1 MSSQGGFPPLRPPPA
16 PHSPSGH
23 RSQSSLSQTS
33 QRSES
38 SMSTTSNDSAAVPL
52 SVNNSRSPYMQQGM
66 IRSSTAV
73 GPAASQSTSALHGIH
88 SQQVRTSVDG
98 SYRPNSPGMP
108 QSSPFAHRARQRSQ
122 GFFEP
127 SLPHAAM
134 NVNGLSASQ
143 IAAQTAMHHISPPP
157 QQERKRSF
165 PGLTPINT
173 NGAMGSRQGSSTQ
186 SPQVSSAGALS
197 YSNGTLGGNRL
208 AATTAANVAFPR
220 GKSPLPSP
228 QPQAQG
234 QFPIPNPPLEK
245 EPKTKSSKMK
255 LFSKAPKAINL
266 SKEKESR
273 EGPTV
278 PSPAKSVYGA
288 QLLRGGFTNA
298 STTSLT
304 GPESSA
310 SSLYSSANASTSTLV
325 PFTMDKEKEKE
336 KRHHFLSRQKHKLKD
351 DVAQMPLSSAHSNSQ
366 PTNPEKPAPLYSF
379 TPDSPGPNT
388 FAKSMSGFDLRH
400 GGRALRGKKKEEKA
414 AAAAAKLELTPTIS
428 NSSNLC
434 QTDQYLGPSQY
445 DSSIGPPSATGA
457 SLFSL
462 PSETGST
469 ITQQTFSTI
478 GAQMGLPG
486 IGPDDAWP
494 LLKARLLNLFSGE
507 DLRTPVEDF
516 NALVTVHIRRCIQR
530 KTAIVLIED
539 VRDLLQTGFT
549 SLRQTLRGVSDDRLI
564 TKLVEIWISVYGNI
578 LPFLEAVFLPLDL
591 EFKGRGVIMSVREAQ
606 EFWGAMPESL
616 KSDEG
621 PSSAGDPVR
630 PPTLG
635 EELDVRRLTLIS
647 FRDIV
652 ILPRHEN
659 LMAVFSRLSLGSLNS
674 TTPEIDKGREYVRND
689 PMASGM
695 DRPGTANSLDP
706 HLSSFNSQTS
716 TLLDAASSSSGGALS
731 LASRS
736 RATSNT
742 SAGSFGASL
751 PHVNLNSPAI
761 GAPGSFSATAGPPSP
776 PESFI
781 DPTKVTETVARMLQC
796 LYVLASCQTGD
807 TGQGV
812 VERLTG
818 ALKYNWLGR
827 GRTGRDRRG
836 WVGMKN
842 SPGQRVGIV
851 TA

>member
-1 MSSQGGFPPLRPPPA
+1 MNSQGSFPPLRPPPA

-23 RSQSSLSQTS
+23 RSRSSLSQTS
-33 QRSES
+33 LRSES
-38 SMSTTSNDSAAVPL
+38 SMSTTSNDSEAIPPSTARK
-52 SVNNSRSPYMQQGM
+52 SGSPYMQQVPT
-66 IRSSTAV
+66 RPSTAN
-73 GPAASQSTSALHGIH
+73 GPTSSQSTSALQSMHA
-88 SQQVRTSVDG
+88 QQVRTSVDG

-108 QSSPFAHRARQRSQ
+108 QGSHFAHRARQRSQ

-127 SLPHAAM
+127 SLPHTVS
-134 NVNGLSASQ
+134 NNNGLSASQ

-165 PGLTPINT
+165 PGLTPIT
-173 NGAMGSRQGSSTQ
+173 TSGSTVSRQGNSTTQ
-186 SPQVSSAGALS
+186 SPQVPSAGPLS

-208 AATTAANVAFPR
+208 AATTAANVAFPS

-228 QPQAQG
+228 RPQDQG
-234 QFPIPNPPLEK
+234 QFPHILAEK
-245 EPKTKSSKMK
+245 ESKIKSSKMK

-266 SKEKESR
+266 SKEKDGKVAPSM
-273 EGPTV
+273 
-278 PSPAKSVYGA
+278 PSPAKSIYGA
-288 QLLRGGFTNA
+288 QLLRGGFANA
-298 STTSLT
+298 STTSLV

-310 SSLYSSANASTSTLV
+310 SSLYSFANGSTSTLV
-325 PFTMDKEKEKE
+325 PSTSEKEKEKE

-351 DVAQMPLSSAHSNSQ
+351 DTTQMPLSSAHSNSQ
-366 PTNPEKPAPLYSF
+366 PTNPERPAPLYSF
-379 TPDSPGPNT
+379 TPDSPGPNS

-400 GGRALRGKKKEEKA
+400 GGRALREKKKEEKA
-414 AAAAAKLELTPTIS
+414 AAAAAKLDLTPTIS
-428 NSSNLC
+428 NTSNLGHS
-434 QTDQYLGPSQY
+434 DQYLGPSQY
-445 DSSIGPPSATGA
+445 DSSIGPPSTTGA

-462 PSETGST
+462 PSETGSI
-469 ITQQTFSTI
+469 ITQQSFSNI

-507 DLRTPVEDF
+507 DLRTPIEDF
-516 NALVTVHIRRCIQR
+516 NALVTVHMRRCIQR
-530 KTAIVLIED
+530 KSAIVLVED

-549 SLRQTLRGVSDDRLI
+549 SLRQTLRGVPDDRLM
-564 TKLVEIWISVYGNI
+564 TKLVEIWIGVYGSI

-616 KSDEG
+616 KSDER
-621 PSSAGDPVR
+621 PSSAGGTVR
-630 PPTLG
+630 LPTLG

-652 ILPRHEN
+652 ILPRHES
-659 LMAVFSRLSLGSLNS
+659 LMAVFSRLSLGSLNAA
-674 TTPEIDKGREYVRND
+674 TPDVDKSREHARTD
-689 PMASGM
+689 PAATGM
-695 DRPGTANSLDP
+695 DRPGTAGSLDP
-706 HLSSFNSQTS
+706 HFSSFNSQGS
-716 TLLDAASSSSGGALS
+716 TLLDAASSSSGGVLS

-751 PHVNLNSPAI
+751 PHANLNSPAI
-761 GAPGSFSATAGPPSP
+761 GGPGSFSATTGPPSP
-776 PESFI
+776 PEI
-781 DPTKVTETVARMLQC
+781 LTDPAKVTETVARMLQC

-836 WVGMKN
+836 WVGMRN
-842 SPGQRVGIV
+842 PPGQRVGIV